1 MSVTQPPFDATA
13 GRRSAGEERI
23 VMHAVPW
30 HLYVSLRDSLDES
43 NSHLKLTFLR
53 GELEIM
59 SPSPEH
65 EESKSLLGGLLEA
78 WCIDQGVEIFLQGS
92 TTLREE
98 RAARGLEADESYSVG
113 VKKEIPDLAI
123 EVVYSSWRVDKLE
136 TYRGLGVREVW
147 IFRDGGIS
155 VHRLAKD
162 GYESR
167 TRSEL
172 FPSLELSV
180 LARHVVPGTS
190 LTAAVRD
197 FRRALAP
204 A

>member
-1 MSVTQPPFDATA
+1 
-13 GRRSAGEERI
+13 
-23 VMHAVPW
+23 MHAVPW

-43 NSHLKLTFLR
+43 NSHLKLTFLQ

-65 EESKSLLGGLLEA
+65 EESKSLIGRLLES
-78 WCIDQGVEIFLQGS
+78 WCIDKGIELFLQGS

-113 VKKEIPDLAI
+113 ARKDIPDLAI

-136 TYRGLGVREVW
+136 TYGGLGVREVW
-147 IFRDGGIS
+147 VFRDQKIS
-155 VHRLAKD
+155 VHRLVKD
-162 GYESR
+162 RYEQAP
-167 TRSEL
+167 RSEL
-172 FPSLELSV
+172 LPLLDLDV

-190 LTAAVRD
+190 LTSAIRD
-197 FRRALAP
+197 FRRALASK
-204 A
+204 

>member
-1 MSVTQPPFDATA
+1 MSGTQPPIDPAA

-43 NSHLKLTFLR
+43 NSHLKLTFLE

-65 EESKSLLGGLLEA
+65 EETKSLIGRLLEA
-78 WCIDQGVEIFLQGS
+78 WCLDQGIEIFLQGS

-113 VKKEIPDLAI
+113 VRKDIPDLAI
-123 EVVYSSWRVDKLE
+123 EVVFSSWRVDKLE
-136 TYRGLGVREVW
+136 AYRGLGVREVW
-147 IFRDGGIS
+147 VFRDGKIS

-162 GYESR
+162 RYESAP
-167 TRSEL
+167 RSEL
-172 FPSLELSV
+172 FPSLDLDV

-190 LTAAVRD
+190 LTSAVRD
-197 FRRALAP
+197 FRRVLGP
-204 A
+204 T